1 MDYETNKVEQMHK
14 DRYRVFA
21 GLLGIFLGAF
31 GVHNFYL
38 GNRAMGIAQIVVTI
52 GTFGVGCIWGIVEG
66 ILILCGRVKT
76 DGDGM
81 PLL

>member
-1 MDYETNKVEQMHK
+1 MDYETNKIEQMHK
-14 DRYRVFA
+14 NRYRKVA
-21 GLLGIFLGAF
+21 GLLGIFLGGF
-31 GVHNFYL
+31 GIHSFYL
-38 GNRAMGIAQIVVTI
+38 GDRAMGIAHIVVTI
-52 GTFGVGCIWGIVEG
+52 GTFGVGYIWGIVEG